1 MFFSTR
7 LSSMNPKEI
16 PWLRKAVYLWRTWR
30 NKHSYSSGHGNEI
43 INHEGI
49 RVKSRIQFS
58 GNNNKVILEKNCML
72 LNTLVKIQGNN
83 NEVVLKANSYV
94 SGAELWIENNGCLI
108 EIGGGTFVGHHSH
121 LACTEDGSKLI
132 VGGDG
137 MISSY
142 VQIRTGDS
150 HSIVDMEGNRIN
162 HAQSVVIGN
171 HCWIGEG
178 AKVMKGVTLEGD
190 DVVSTGAIV
199 TKSFGKNVLL
209 GGIPAKILKDNISWD
224 KERL

>member
-1 MFFSTR
+1 MS
-7 LSSMNPKEI
+7 
-16 PWLRKAVYLWRTWR
+16 LRDITIIRKVVYIWRNWR
-30 NKHSYSSGHGNEI
+30 NKHSYTSGKNNKI
-43 INHEGI
+43 INQGG
-49 RVKSRIQFS
+49 VKVGSRIQIA
-58 GNNNKVILEKNCML
+58 GNGNKLIMEKGSML
-72 LNTLVKIQGNN
+72 LNSLVKISGNK

-94 SGAELWIENNGCLI
+94 SGAELWVENNGCLI

-132 VGGDG
+132 VGDDG

-150 HSIVDMEGNRIN
+150 HSVVDMVGNRIN
-162 HAQSVVIGN
+162 PAQSVVIGN

-178 AKVMKGVTLEGD
+178 AKVMKGVTLESD

-209 GGIPAKILKDNISWD
+209 GGVPAKVIKDNISWD
-224 KERL
+224 KERI

>member
-1 MFFSTR
+1 MSIRDIT
-7 LSSMNPKEI
+7 I
-16 PWLRKAVYLWRTWR
+16 VRKAVYVWRNWR
-30 NKHSYSSGHGNEI
+30 NKHSYTSGRNNKF
-43 INHEGI
+43 INHGG
-49 RVKSRIQFS
+49 VKVGSRIQIV
-58 GNNNKVILEKNCML
+58 GNGNKLIMEKGSML
-72 LNTLVKIQGNN
+72 LNSLVKISGNN

-94 SGAELWIENNGCLI
+94 SGAELWVENNGCIL

-132 VGGDG
+132 IGGDG

-142 VQIRTGDS
+142 VQVRTGDS

-162 HAQSVVIGN
+162 HPQSVIIGN

-178 AKVMKGVTLEGD
+178 AKVLKGVKLEGD

-209 GGIPAKILKDNISWD
+209 GGIPAKVIKENVTWD